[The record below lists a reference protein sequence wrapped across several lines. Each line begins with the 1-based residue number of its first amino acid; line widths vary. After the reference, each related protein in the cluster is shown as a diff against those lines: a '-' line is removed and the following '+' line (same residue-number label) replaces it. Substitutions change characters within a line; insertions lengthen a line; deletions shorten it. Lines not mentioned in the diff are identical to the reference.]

1 MATKKS
7 PVKKKTKPAV
17 QTPSQGQAQQAEMQE
32 FQMWLQK
39 KYNIQDENQLQMKAQ
54 ELGEDG
60 IKQEYMLFQQEKE
73 QGQMQMMRKGGMLQR
88 IATLLTFKQG
98 GKPTEVKPPI
108 KKLKMKG
115 VSTGTADIETTP
127 TKNIDVK
134 PKSLIKKKK

>member
-7 PVKKKTKPAV
+7 PVKKKAKPAA
-17 QTPSQGQAQQAEMQE
+17 QTPSQDQTQKAEMQE

-73 QGQMQMMRKGGMLQR
+73 QGQMQIMRKGGMIQH
-88 IATLLTFKQG
+88 ITKLLAFKQG
-98 GKPTEVKPPI
+98 GKPTEVKPPV

-115 VSTGTADIETTP
+115 VSTGTADIETIP